1 MSLKETDLVVSIL
14 NLLTE
19 KIGLDV
25 DTNGFGYNEDTLEI
39 SCADCYFVA
48 GLECLWE
55 TLRNSDINI
64 NYRI

>member
-25 DTNGFGYNEDTLEI
+25 DTNGFWI
-39 SCADCYFVA
+39 
-48 GLECLWE
+48 
-55 TLRNSDINI
+55 
-64 NYRI
+64 

>member
-39 SCADCYFVA
+39 LCADCSFVD

-55 TLRNSDINI
+55 TLRNSNINI